1 MIGKFILKDGS
12 IVDILPKTKKVLGV
26 IFNETK
32 EAYFILPFE
41 DINSHHSYD
50 LEEIMDIAKSYN
62 QAHGNRYLQWHVPS
76 FKEWNMII

>member
-50 LEEIMDIAKSYN
+50 LEEIMDIANS
-62 QAHGNRYLQWHVPS
+62 
-76 FKEWNMII
+76 